1 MVPPRQERVHLA
13 QSQSSTCRPSPLCFR
28 NNPWWYGGTMMLT
41 IVILF
46 IAKVTVDQKRDHK
59 SESIPGAVMNNTRT
73 PGKPCDHMS
82 DYISASFS
90 SKR

>member
-1 MVPPRQERVHLA
+1 
-13 QSQSSTCRPSPLCFR
+13 
-28 NNPWWYGGTMMLT
+28 MMLT